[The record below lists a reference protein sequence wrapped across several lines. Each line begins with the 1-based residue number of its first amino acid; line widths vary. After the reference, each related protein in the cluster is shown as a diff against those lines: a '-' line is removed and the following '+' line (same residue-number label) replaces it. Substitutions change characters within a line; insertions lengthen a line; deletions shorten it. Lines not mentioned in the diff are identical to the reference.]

1 MRTLLYGGTVVNVF
15 TDTLEKASVLIENDR
30 IIGVGDYTKADIDI
44 TAGDSFEDV
53 SGKFICPGF
62 IDGHIHIESTML
74 TPANLARVSLPRG
87 TTSIVADPHEI
98 ANVCGT
104 DGIKYMLAMSDG
116 IPQNVFIMLP
126 SCVPAT
132 PFDEPGATL
141 EAGSLRQFYD
151 RHRVLGLAEMMDYPG
166 VIKDEEQVHEKIK
179 DAFDNN
185 KVVDGHAPMVTGRD
199 LDKYISSGISSDHE
213 CTSIEEALEKLS
225 KGQWLMIREGTAAR
239 NLQALLPLFEEPYNR
254 RCLLVTDDKH
264 PTDIINDG
272 HIDWIIREAVE
283 AGKSPIVAIRMASL
297 HAAERFGILQRGA
310 VAPGFIADVLVLDDL
325 EKVKV
330 RDVYTNGNKVVDNG
344 KVIDFE
350 DPEVASHTMKAVL
363 NSFYMDE
370 ITEEK
375 FRIPMPLDENGKSKA
390 SAVARVIGIVPGE
403 LLTEE
408 LHLEIN
414 DIDKE
419 SNGIDLDRDIL
430 KLAVLERHMDT
441 GHAGLGYIKG
451 IGIKRGAIAASVS
464 HDSHNLIVIGTN
476 DKDMAVAAERVRK
489 LRGGMVAVDDGE
501 IIAEMQ
507 LEIAGLMTTADAKTL
522 GEQNLNVR
530 KAANNLGAPEHL
542 EPFMNM
548 AFVSLPVIPDLKMS
562 TQGLVNVNKQERVD
576 LFL

>member
-53 SGKFICPGF
+53 SDKFICPGF

-126 SCVPAT
+126 SCVPST

-375 FRIPMPLDENGKSKA
+375 FHIPMPTDESGKSKA

-419 SNGIDLDRDIL
+419 TNGIDLDRDIL

-476 DKDMAVAAERVRK
+476 DEDMAVAAERVRK

>member
-30 IIGVGDYTKADIDI
+30 IIGVGDYTKADVDI
-44 TAGDSFEDV
+44 SAGDSFEDV

>member
-44 TAGDSFEDV
+44 SAGDSFEDV

-126 SCVPAT
+126 SCVPST

-375 FRIPMPLDENGKSKA
+375 FHIPMPTDESGKSKA

>member
-30 IIGVGDYTKADIDI
+30 IIGVGDYTKADVDI

-344 KVIDFE
+344 RVIDFE

>member
-44 TAGDSFEDV
+44 SAGDSFEDV

-451 IGIKRGAIAASVS
+451 IGIQRGAIAASVS

>member
-44 TAGDSFEDV
+44 SAGDSFEDV

-330 RDVYTNGNKVVDNG
+330 RDVYTNGNKVVNNG
-344 KVIDFE
+344 RVIDFE

>member
-126 SCVPAT
+126 SCVPST

-375 FRIPMPLDENGKSKA
+375 FHIPMPTDENGKSKA

-403 LLTEE
+403 LLTKE

>member
-44 TAGDSFEDV
+44 SAGDSFEDV

-126 SCVPAT
+126 SCVPST

-375 FRIPMPLDENGKSKA
+375 FHIPMPTDENGKSKA

>member
-44 TAGDSFEDV
+44 SAGDSFEDV

>member
-30 IIGVGDYTKADIDI
+30 IIGVGDYTKADVDI

-126 SCVPAT
+126 SCVPST

-330 RDVYTNGNKVVDNG
+330 RDVYTNGNKVVNNG
-344 KVIDFE
+344 RVIDFE

>member
-30 IIGVGDYTKADIDI
+30 IIGVGDYTKADVDI

>member
-30 IIGVGDYTKADIDI
+30 IIGVGDYTKADVDI
-44 TAGDSFEDV
+44 SAGDSFEDV

-451 IGIKRGAIAASVS
+451 IGIQRGAIAASVS

>member
-30 IIGVGDYTKADIDI
+30 IIGVGDYTKADVDI

-344 KVIDFE
+344 RVIDFE

-451 IGIKRGAIAASVS
+451 IGIQRGAIAASVS